1 MTFEEWLGAH
11 LPSLLRLATVLSGS
25 PAVAED
31 LVQDVLVRVH
41 ARWPQIQG
49 LEHPTAYVRRM
60 VVNEH
65 LSWRRRVKCSLGQLS
80 HTDETIAAPG
90 AAFDDRM
97 VDQAELIAEIG
108 RLPARQRAVVV
119 LRFFEDLTVAEAAQ
133 TLGCTESTVRAYSS
147 RALSRLRVGLT
158 PTSDRRPSADRTP
171 LGRIPSDKKEDHA
184 H

>member
-1 MTFEEWLGAH
+1 MTFEEWLGAQ

-25 PAVAED
+25 PSVAED

-49 LEHPTAYVRRM
+49 LEHPDAYVRRM

-65 LSWRRRVKCSLGQLS
+65 LSWRRRVRRSLSQLI
-80 HTDETIAAPG
+80 HTDETVADPG
-90 AAFDDRM
+90 AAFDDKL
-97 VDQAELIAEIG
+97 VDQAELIAEISL
-108 RLPARQRAVVV
+108 LPARQRAVVV
-119 LRFFEDLTVAEAAQ
+119 LRFFEDLTIAEAAQ
-133 TLGCTESTVRAYSS
+133 TMGCTESTVRAYTS

-158 PTSDRRPSADRTP
+158 LTSERPLPPDRTP
-171 LGRIPSDKKEDHA
+171 TGKEDDHA